1 MKRIIYYFI
10 LIFILSACHDNLKD
24 RAAREAKEYT
34 QRNCPTP
41 VINNTRTDSVIFDKT
56 NTNYIYYC
64 SFVGELD
71 NGTLIKRNWKQI
83 HDGLYAKIK
92 NNSSMKVYVYAGFT
106 FTYIVRSDKD
116 PSKVLYLDT
125 IKIAK

>member
-1 MKRIIYYFI
+1 M
-10 LIFILSACHDNLKD
+10 IFILSACHDNLKD